1 MTNPTNAKILI
12 VDDESTIRESLRE
25 SLAAEGYVAEV
36 AETGE
41 AALAKTHGTNYDLII
56 TDLRLPGV
64 SGLDVLQALRN
75 QGNQTPVIMMTAY
88 GDVDTAVSAMR
99 GGAYDFIPK
108 PFKLSAIKKQVRAAL
123 KATGESRVVVSTV
136 SVNEPKKVKAAAVAK
151 SNETDFQFLRMIK
164 SCPGL
169 AKVAHILEKIG
180 ASRSGND
187 TPILIQGESGTGK
200 EIVAR
205 AIHEVS
211 QGSSDRF
218 MEINC
223 AALPENLLESE
234 LFGHVKGAFTDA
246 KTSKEGLFELA
257 GGGTIF
263 LDEIGEMGVLL
274 QSRLLRVLEN
284 RRFRRVGGKD
294 DFEVNARI
302 VAATN
307 RKLSE
312 AIEAG
317 SFRNDLYY
325 RLQVIEIDVPPLRE
339 RPQDLE
345 ILINAFVREF
355 NNQLGLETEP
365 VNARLLETL
374 QKYPWP
380 GNVRELRN
388 ALKRIM
394 ILDEPT
400 TLTEA
405 HFPVH
410 VLAGHHPRSSSRQQ
424 AFGAAT
430 GLMPLSEVEKLQ
442 ILYTLEMTENNKSKA
457 ARLLGISRQTLR
469 EKLRIYEEARQN
481 EAGESGADVLEMKAG
496 EA

>member
-1 MTNPTNAKILI
+1 MSAKILI
-12 VDDESTIRESLRE
+12 VDDEATIRESLRE
-25 SLAAEGYVAEV
+25 SLAAEGYDAEI
-36 AETGE
+36 AESGE
-41 AALAKTHGTNYDLII
+41 EALAKTHGTVYDLVV

-64 SGLDVLQALRN
+64 SGLEILQALRN
-75 QGNQTPVIMMTAY
+75 QGNDTPVIMMTAY

-99 GGAYDFIPK
+99 NGAYDFIPK

-123 KATGESRVVVSTV
+123 RATTDSSAVVVEPVVAKKS
-136 SVNEPKKVKAAAVAK
+136 SPKKSAAARPAPDL
-151 SNETDFQFLRMIK
+151 EGHYMRMIK
-164 SCPGL
+164 ACPGL
-169 AKVAHILEKIG
+169 AKVGAILEKIG
-180 ASRSGND
+180 NSRSGND
-187 TPILIQGESGTGK
+187 TSILIQGESGSGK

-211 QGSSDRF
+211 PGSSDRF

-246 KTSKEGLFELA
+246 KASKEGLFELA
-257 GGGTIF
+257 GKGSIF

-294 DFEVNARI
+294 DYEVQARI

-355 NNQLGLETEP
+355 NGQLGLETGP
-365 VNARLLETL
+365 LDAGLLEVL

-388 ALKRIM
+388 VLKRIM
-394 ILDEPT
+394 ILDEPAR
-400 TLTEA
+400 LTEA
-405 HFPVH
+405 NFPNH
-410 VLAGHHPRSSSRQQ
+410 ILAGHNPRSSSKQQ

-430 GLMPLSEVEKLQ
+430 GLMPLSEVERLQ

-469 EKLRIYEEARQN
+469 EKLRLYEEARETELKAE
-481 EAGESGADVLEMKAG
+481 EAEG
-496 EA
+496 

>member
-1 MTNPTNAKILI
+1 MSAKILI
-12 VDDESTIRESLRE
+12 VDDEATIRESLRE
-25 SLAAEGYVAEV
+25 SLVAEGYDAEI

-41 AALAKTHGTNYDLII
+41 EALAKTHGNVYDLVV

-64 SGLDVLQALRN
+64 SGLDVLKALRN
-75 QGNQTPVIMMTAY
+75 QGNDTPVIMMTAY

-99 GGAYDFIPK
+99 SGAYDFIPK

-123 KATGESRVVVSTV
+123 RVTS
-136 SVNEPKKVKAAAVAK
+136 ELPAAAEPVAAP
-151 SNETDFQFLRMIK
+151 EVAQAARTAPDLDGDYLRMINA
-164 SCPGL
+164 CPGL
-169 AKVAHILEKIG
+169 TKVAAILEKIG
-180 ASRSGND
+180 HSRSGND
-187 TPILIQGESGTGK
+187 TSILIQGESGSGK

-294 DFEVNARI
+294 DFEVKARI
-302 VAATN
+302 IAATN
-307 RKLSE
+307 RQLSE
-312 AIEAG
+312 AIESG
-317 SFRNDLYY
+317 TFRNDLYY
-325 RLQVIEIDVPPLRE
+325 RLQVIEIEVPPLRE
-339 RPQDLE
+339 RPKDLE

-355 NNQLGLETEP
+355 NAQLGLKTEP
-365 VNARLLETL
+365 VDAGLLEIL

-388 ALKRIM
+388 VLKRIM

-400 TLTEA
+400 TLVA
-405 HFPVH
+405 ADFPNH
-410 VLAGHHPRSSSRQQ
+410 IMAGHNPRSSSRQQ

-430 GLMPLSEVEKLQ
+430 GLMPLSEVERLQ

-469 EKLRIYEEARQN
+469 EKLRLYEEAQDMAKAD
-481 EAGESGADVLEMKAG
+481 EA